1 MIAGHASAYLISIVL
16 IFQMLFGLGGST
28 DRKPISGPTGVA
40 VITEDTIRKHVVY
53 LASDEL
59 SGRLPGTPGAEK
71 AARYIADNFK
81 QAGLKPSGTKGFFQ
95 EFPFVSKLKLGK
107 KNQLAMTLAGTKSAA
122 KLHQDFVPV
131 GFSSPGMVSGEV
143 VFAGF
148 GISAAEDAKYDDYA
162 GLDVKGKLV
171 LVLPYSPT
179 GANPHA
185 KFGAY
190 STLRYKAA
198 TAKSKGATG
207 ILIIA
212 EDEDFKS
219 TPSAR
224 LVYDESYGDSG
235 IPAVVVSRALG
246 NQFLKAKNQDVAGLE
261 KRLAESLTP
270 EAFALPQ
277 TQVVLQTEVIKERQ
291 TGQNVVGWLEG
302 SDPQLKNEIVVI
314 GAHYDHLGL
323 GGANSLAPKEGEIH
337 NGADDNASGTSGV
350 IELARAFASAPERPK
365 RSLMFMAFS
374 AEEKGL
380 LGSAYF
386 TENPIKPLSQVVA
399 MINMDMVGRL
409 RDNNLMIQGM
419 GTATEWKGIVEK
431 VNQTASFNL
440 KLQDDG
446 FGPSDHSSFYRKQ
459 IPVLFF
465 FTGNHEDYHR
475 PSDDADKINY
485 EGERNILSFVFHTAT
500 AISNQPVKPTY
511 QKAKSDDQGRRGGGF
526 RVYVGSIPDYA
537 AEVEGVKLS
546 GVREGSPAEKAGIKA
561 GDVIV
566 KMAGRDVKN
575 VYDYTYVLQEL
586 KPDQEVEVVVLR
598 GTERVTLKLTPGK
611 R

>member
-28 DRKPISGPTGVA
+28 DRKPISGPTGAA

-122 KLHQDFVPV
+122 KLNQDFVPV
-131 GFSSPGMVSGEV
+131 GFSSPGMVSGDV

-219 TPSAR
+219 APSAR

-246 NQFLKAKNQDVAGLE
+246 NQFLKSKNQDVAGLE
-261 KRLAESLTP
+261 KRLAETLTP

-291 TGQNVVGWLEG
+291 TGRNVVGWLEG

-314 GAHYDHLGL
+314 G
-323 GGANSLAPKEGEIH
+323 
-337 NGADDNASGTSGV
+337 
-350 IELARAFASAPERPK
+350 
-365 RSLMFMAFS
+365 
-374 AEEKGL
+374 
-380 LGSAYF
+380 
-386 TENPIKPLSQVVA
+386 
-399 MINMDMVGRL
+399 
-409 RDNNLMIQGM
+409 
-419 GTATEWKGIVEK
+419 
-431 VNQTASFNL
+431 
-440 KLQDDG
+440 
-446 FGPSDHSSFYRKQ
+446 
-459 IPVLFF
+459 
-465 FTGNHEDYHR
+465 
-475 PSDDADKINY
+475 
-485 EGERNILSFVFHTAT
+485 
-500 AISNQPVKPTY
+500 
-511 QKAKSDDQGRRGGGF
+511 
-526 RVYVGSIPDYA
+526 
-537 AEVEGVKLS
+537 
-546 GVREGSPAEKAGIKA
+546 
-561 GDVIV
+561 
-566 KMAGRDVKN
+566 
-575 VYDYTYVLQEL
+575 
-586 KPDQEVEVVVLR
+586 
-598 GTERVTLKLTPGK
+598 
-611 R
+611 